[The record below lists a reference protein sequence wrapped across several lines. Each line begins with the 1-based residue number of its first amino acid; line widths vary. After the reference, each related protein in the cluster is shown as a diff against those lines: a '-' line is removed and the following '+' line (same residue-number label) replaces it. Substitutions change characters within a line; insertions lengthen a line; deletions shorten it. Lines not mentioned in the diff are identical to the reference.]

1 MVFSRFFGVLFF
13 RIMLM
18 LVTCLAI
25 AFIIVIKK
33 YWFTAIGLF
42 ILLGIQVYALLAFL
56 NKTNE
61 YIAKFVNYL
70 REENTNFQIPERL
83 KKPPFDKLIQ
93 SLQETGLF
101 IRKTILL
108 KEHHYHYLQYIVNSV
123 GVGIVV
129 FNRNGE
135 VDLINPTAKALLNL
149 RNLTKISELNA
160 IDETFE
166 NLLISIKPG
175 EDRSHKVMINSQLYI
190 FSFNA
195 TEFKIADKYYKL
207 IAFQNIRE
215 ELDQKEL
222 ESWQTLIRILSHEL
236 MNTITPVNS
245 LTKSLVKM
253 YQADNTANDP
263 KIKED
268 TREGLELISERVSE
282 LLSLVERYKILS
294 RLPSPNF
301 KQIAVHT
308 LVGNIVSLL
317 KPEATEKNVYIN
329 MKEIGP
335 EILTLAD
342 EQMLSQVLINVIRNA
357 IDAAEE
363 AKYKTIDISV
373 KKVES
378 HTEIHVTD
386 YGKGITADE
395 LSKIFIPFYTTKE
408 NGSGIGLSLS
418 RQIMRLHKGQITAVS
433 NPGEFTTFIV
443 SI

>member
-135 VDLINPTAKALLNL
+135 VDLINPAAKALLNL

-253 YQADNTANDP
+253 YQTQSTANDP

-282 LLSLVERYKILS
+282 LLSLVDRYKILS

-317 KPEATEKNVYIN
+317 KPEAMEKNVYIN

>member
-135 VDLINPTAKALLNL
+135 VDLINPTAKALLNIK
-149 RNLTKISELNA
+149 NLTKISELNA

-166 NLLISIKPG
+166 NLLISIRPG

-253 YQADNTANDP
+253 YQTQSTANDP
-263 KIKED
+263 QIKED

-282 LLSLVERYKILS
+282 LLSLVDRYKILS

-317 KPEATEKNVYIN
+317 KPEAMEKNVYIN

-335 EILTLAD
+335 EISTLAD

>member
-13 RIMLM
+13 RIL
-18 LVTCLAI
+18 LLLFTCFAI
-25 AFIIVIKK
+25 AFIVVIKK

-129 FNRNGE
+129 FNRSGD
-135 VDLINPTAKALLNL
+135 VDLINPSAKGLLNIRGL
-149 RNLTKISELNA
+149 SNISELNA

-175 EDRSHKVMINSQLYI
+175 EDRSHKVMINSQLYV

-245 LTKSLVKM
+245 LTKALVKM
-253 YQADNTANDP
+253 YQGNPATDDLR
-263 KIKED
+263 IKED
-268 TREGLELISERVSE
+268 TREGLELISERVTE

-301 KQIAVHT
+301 KQISINS
-308 LVGNIVSLL
+308 LVGNVVALL
-317 KPEATEKNVYIN
+317 KPEASEKSIAIN
-329 MKEIGP
+329 LMVSDP
-335 EILTLAD
+335 EITAVAD

-357 IDAAEE
+357 IDATKE
-363 AKYKTIDISV
+363 ADNNLIDISV

-378 HTEIHVTD
+378 RAEIRVTD

-395 LSKIFIPFYTTKE
+395 LNKVFIPFYTTKP

-443 SI
+443 SV

>member
-13 RIMLM
+13 RIL
-18 LVTCLAI
+18 LLLTTCLAI

-33 YWFTAIGLF
+33 YWFTAIGLL
-42 ILLGIQVYALLAFL
+42 ILLGIQVYALMMFL

-61 YIAKFVNYL
+61 FIAKFVNYL

-83 KKPPFDKLIQ
+83 KKPPYDKLIQ

-123 GVGIVV
+123 GVGILV
-129 FNRNGE
+129 FNRNGD
-135 VDLINPTAKALLNL
+135 VDLINPAAKSLLNI
-149 RNLTKISELNA
+149 RGLTNIRELTA

-166 NLLISIKPG
+166 NLLLSIKPG
-175 EDRSHKVMINSQLYI
+175 EERSHKMIINSQLYV
-190 FSFNA
+190 FSFNV

-207 IAFQNIRE
+207 TAFQNIRD

-222 ESWQTLIRILSHEL
+222 ESWQTLIRVLSHEL

-245 LTKSLVKM
+245 LTKALVKM
-253 YQADNTANDP
+253 YQENKTADDP
-263 KIKED
+263 GIKED

-282 LLSLVERYKILS
+282 LLLLVERYKILS
-294 RLPSPNF
+294 RLPSPIF
-301 KQIAVHT
+301 KQITVRSV
-308 LVGNIVSLL
+308 VGNVVALL
-317 KPEATEKNVYIN
+317 KPEAKEKNVVI
-329 MKEIGP
+329 
-335 EILTLAD
+335 TLNDIDPDITAVAD

-363 AKYKTIDISV
+363 AANKNIDISM
-373 KKVES
+373 KKAEG
-378 HTEIHVTD
+378 HAEIRVTD

-395 LSKIFIPFYTTKE
+395 LNKVFIPFYTTKA

-418 RQIMRLHKGQITAVS
+418 RQIMRLHKGQITAIS
-433 NPGEFTTFIV
+433 TPGEFTTFIV

>member
-1 MVFSRFFGVLFF
+1 MVFSRFLGVLFF

-135 VDLINPTAKALLNL
+135 VDLINPTAKALLNIK
-149 RNLTKISELNA
+149 NLTKISELNA

-253 YQADNTANDP
+253 YQSDHTANDP
-263 KIKED
+263 QIKED

-317 KPEATEKNVYIN
+317 KPEATEKNIFIN
-329 MKEIGP
+329 MKDIDP